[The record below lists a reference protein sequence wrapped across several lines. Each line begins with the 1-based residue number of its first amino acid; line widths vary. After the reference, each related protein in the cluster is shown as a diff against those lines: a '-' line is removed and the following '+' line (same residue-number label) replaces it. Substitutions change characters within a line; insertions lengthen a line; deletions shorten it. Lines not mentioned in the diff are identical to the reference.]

1 MTPDSIFNICGQ
13 KFNLHIFLY
22 VSMVSRWSMKAET
35 TVLRRFILMFP
46 GGSDVQIS
54 QDTEVENSAG

>member
-1 MTPDSIFNICGQ
+1 MIRFFMYAVKSLIYI
-13 KFNLHIFLY
+13 
-22 VSMVSRWSMKAET
+22 SMVSRWSMKTET

-46 GGSDVQIS
+46 GGSDIQIS